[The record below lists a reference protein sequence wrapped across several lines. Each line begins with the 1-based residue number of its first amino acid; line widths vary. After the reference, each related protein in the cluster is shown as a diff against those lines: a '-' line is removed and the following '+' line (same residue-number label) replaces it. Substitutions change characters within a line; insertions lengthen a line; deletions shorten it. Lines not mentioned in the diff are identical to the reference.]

1 MKNDECSAFIPFMDM
16 IAMRRAQ
23 AARSLLVQ
31 VQSAQS
37 YKQLF
42 TYCES
47 MGKVENMFHYCEGP
61 EPMVIF
67 SFH

>member
-1 MKNDECSAFIPFMDM
+1 
-16 IAMRRAQ
+16 MRRAQ
-23 AARSLLVQ
+23 ATRSLLVQ

-61 EPMVIF
+61 EPLVIF
-67 SFH
+67 NCHYRNLLINQLF